1 MRVVDLIDTVIGIMR
16 EKGQEDVLYAE

>member
-1 MRVVDLIDTVIGIMR
+1 MRMVDLIDTVIGIMR